1 MNGNDR
7 FLNVND
13 AHLRVTGGNVHASS
27 FNLDQISI
35 TTTSTTASTI
45 DFLNEK
51 KAFNARSNI
60 EVGTANLF
68 VDTTT
73 SNVGIRTSSPEY
85 ALDVHGPANVSVLTA
100 ASNVGILT
108 TSPEYALDVHGT
120 ANVGVLTANT
130 ITGSGGTLLL
140 GSHLIPTQHQQFDI
154 GSAEYKIRHLYLSNN
169 SLWIGDDSKISVVD
183 GKMKF
188 LKRDKNIVPSGTEAL
203 GGNATDALAHAQNSN
218 PGLGLTNINQMKLE
232 HWLAYTR
239 SLSGGADKD
248 IKDIFTDATG
258 NYEATS
264 ASDAFKEHGDDI
276 YSVNKL
282 RLGSAAA
289 AGATL
294 DVVGTIKATS
304 DLTVNT
310 DTFHVDAT
318 NSRVGVGTTSPA
330 AQLEI
335 HGIGQTSETTFD
347 QSGSMGGVLALKS
360 DDGAAGSGGAVMFGS
375 HAGFHAAI
383 KASLED
389 GTSNTR
395 GRLAFF
401 TRSNTT
407 DTTMS
412 HAMTIADGGNVGVG
426 TTAPGATLDI
436 RGSTSD
442 PSTPTVHIG
451 DNVADQ
457 GDYGMVNLVRDPT
470 NGGSK
475 AHLAFIRNGN
485 TIFSQGYYNNTN
497 TFGFWPSF
505 SSVENT
511 PAIAIDTA
519 GNVGFGTTTIN
530 ERLKINGNIGL
541 NWSNDTRIIMNYDN
555 SYRQGI
561 EFDAGTRNM
570 TLFSTTNDSGG
581 SIIFKTRGG
590 AGSSDTDYGTER
602 MRISKGGD
610 VGINE
615 SDPDST
621 LHVKDANG
629 TARIIVERVSDSGEC
644 NLTLRGLHSGGN
656 TEWQIYHAGQTAA
669 LYFWRGSNRGYI
681 SYNASNT
688 SLNFTGQHRTFIK
701 DTPFTQA
708 ETLEGLIVSSNQ
720 NKYIRMSGG
729 IEAGS
734 NAVTINEALPV
745 VTVSSTPRDK
755 KCFGVISLSEDPE
768 TREEK
773 HGNFTSIMEKEDGDT
788 RIYINSV
795 GEGGIW
801 VSNTN
806 GTLEAGDYITTSA
819 LPGYGMKQ
827 DDDLLHNYTVAKITM
842 DCDFNPSIVPIQKI
856 KKIQGIK
863 RYWRSSSGEETTEE
877 KEGFDELIER
887 EELVNDLDEHGQIQW
902 ENHPTETEKAYKIRY
917 LDANGNITD
926 ETNAVHKAA
935 FVGCTYHCG

>member
-35 TTTSTTASTI
+35 TTTSTTSSTI
-45 DFLNEK
+45 DFLNET

-73 SNVGIRTSSPEY
+73 SNVGIRTTSPEY

-100 ASNVGILT
+100 
-108 TSPEYALDVHGT
+108 
-120 ANVGVLTANT
+120 NT
-130 ITGSGGTLLL
+130 VTGFDGTLYL
-140 GSHLIPTQHQQFDI
+140 GSHLLPTQHQQFDI
-154 GSAEYKIRHLYLSNN
+154 GSAENKIRHLFLSDN
-169 SLWIGDDSKISVVD
+169 SLWIGDETKISFVD
-183 GKMKF
+183 QKLKF
-188 LKRDKNIVPSGTEAL
+188 LKRNKNIVPSGLVTL
-203 GGNATDALAHAQNSN
+203 GAQQSPELNAGQLATNALAHAQNSDSSLN
-218 PGLGLTNINQMKLE
+218 NINQMKLE
-232 HWLAYTR
+232 HWLAYTK
-239 SLSGGADKD
+239 SLTGGADKD
-248 IKDIFTDATG
+248 IKDIFTDATA

-264 ASDAFKEHGDDI
+264 ASDAFKEHGNDI

-282 RLGSAAA
+282 RLGDAAA
-289 AGATL
+289 ADATL
-294 DVVGTIKATS
+294 DVVGTIKVTQS
-304 DLTVNT
+304 LTVSDASSTSILGQAAIGWNT
-310 DTFHVDAT
+310 ASGDTNMASFAQKDNNTGT
-318 NSRVGVGTTSPA
+318 NFALKQSAGGLTFINAPSNKSIRFQIAGQEKARFDTNGRLGIGTTSPD
-330 AQLEI
+330 
-335 HGIGQTSETTFD
+335 TTID
-347 QSGSMGGVLALKS
+347 V
-360 DDGAAGSGGAVMFGS
+360 
-375 HAGFHAAI
+375 
-383 KASLED
+383 D
-389 GTSNTR
+389 GTITGRIVTKTR
-395 GRLAFF
+395 TIIKTTSSSGEVDAF
-401 TRSNTT
+401 TL
-407 DTTMS
+407 
-412 HAMTIADGGNVGVG
+412 GNG
-426 TTAPGATLDI
+426 
-436 RGSTSD
+436 
-442 PSTPTVHIG
+442 
-451 DNVADQ
+451 
-457 GDYGMVNLVRDPT
+457 
-470 NGGSK
+470 
-475 AHLAFIRNGN
+475 
-485 TIFSQGYYNNTN
+485 
-497 TFGFWPSF
+497 
-505 SSVENT
+505 EN
-511 PAIAIDTA
+511 
-519 GNVGFGTTTIN
+519 
-530 ERLKINGNIGL
+530 
-541 NWSNDTRIIMNYDN
+541 RIILDN
-555 SYRQGI
+555 AQG
-561 EFDAGTRNM
+561 
-570 TLFSTTNDSGG
+570 S
-581 SIIFKTRGG
+581 
-590 AGSSDTDYGTER
+590 AGSSREYTANFNSGVPTEIGTVMYLEINSSRTNSSGSGVNHKSEIQFNGTKMLSTENNYISAGASYSRDLKRQIIYTSNGWKDLLSENVINTGSTGVPALSFDRGATGHYRTDIYQNSYGPDFR
-602 MRISKGGD
+602 VGYGGYQPD
-610 VGINE
+610 SLLYLKRLSDGTKQVEIYGNVGINE
-615 SDPDST
+615 TNPVSN
-621 LHVKDANG
+621 LHVKDDTS
-629 TARIIVERVSDSGEC
+629 TARIFIQRASEAGEC
-644 NLTLRGLHSGGN
+644 NLSLSGYHSGGS
-656 TEWQIYHAGQTAA
+656 TEWQIYHLGQTSA
-669 LYFWRGSNRGYI
+669 LYFWRGVNRGYL
-681 SYNASNT
+681 SYNASNN

-773 HGNFTSIMEKEDGDT
+773 YGNFTSIMEKEDGDT

-902 ENHPTETEKAYKIRY
+902 EDHSTETEKAYKIRY
-917 LDANGNITD
+917 LDADGNITD
-926 ETNAVHKAA
+926 EASAVHIAA

>member
-45 DFLNEK
+45 DFLNET

-85 ALDVHGPANVSVLTA
+85 ALDVHG
-100 ASNVGILT
+100 
-108 TSPEYALDVHGT
+108 T
-120 ANVGVLTANT
+120 ANVGALTAT
-130 ITGSGGTLLL
+130 ILSGIGTSLTALNADNITSGTLDRN
-140 GSHLIPTQHQQFDI
+140 T
-154 GSAEYKIRHLYLSNN
+154 
-169 SLWIGDDSKISVVD
+169 
-183 GKMKF
+183 
-188 LKRDKNIVPSGTEAL
+188 T
-203 GGNATDALAHAQNSN
+203 
-218 PGLGLTNINQMKLE
+218 
-232 HWLAYTR
+232 
-239 SLSGGADKD
+239 
-248 IKDIFTDATG
+248 
-258 NYEATS
+258 
-264 ASDAFKEHGDDI
+264 
-276 YSVNKL
+276 
-282 RLGSAAA
+282 GSAATLTTPRSIGGVNFDGSADIVPTTFGA
-289 AGATL
+289 ATF
-294 DVVGTIKATS
+294 D
-304 DLTVNT
+304 T
-310 DTFHVDAT
+310 DTLVVDSV
-318 NSRVGVGTTSPA
+318 NDRVGVGVATPLRT
-330 AQLEI
+330 LEVQ
-335 HGIGQTSETTFD
+335 GNGQTVNGGVIHARISDPGSAPYESNAFSMNMGGYKHSIRMELNTLSLNAFGD
-347 QSGSMGGVLALKS
+347 VGRYGGMKFVVGDNAASGSGQV
-360 DDGAAGSGGAVMFGS
+360 D
-375 HAGFHAAI
+375 
-383 KASLED
+383 
-389 GTSNTR
+389 
-395 GRLAFF
+395 
-401 TRSNTT
+401 
-407 DTTMS
+407 
-412 HAMTIADGGNVGVG
+412 AMTIQPGGNVGIGTISPDKLLEISGASGLDNSTPVHFRITNTQGATNSNPFTDITKPSGLISFYTPDTSTAGPGDVAGIGFRPESTLGGDTALCFYTNSENDDAGTPLQERMCITHDGNVGVG
-426 TTAPGATLDI
+426 TPSPATKLHVEHYGSAIGDFEGI
-436 RGSTSD
+436 RIANHATNLHSTSRPAYEFVVSD
-442 PSTPTVHIG
+442 IAAGTGIG
-451 DNVADQ
+451 ASKFAIGYRGTTSASRTDR
-457 GDYGMVNLVRDPT
+457 LV
-470 NGGSK
+470 
-475 AHLAFIRNGN
+475 
-485 TIFSQGYYNNTN
+485 
-497 TFGFWPSF
+497 
-505 SSVENT
+505 
-511 PAIAIDTA
+511 IDA
-519 GNVGFGTTTIN
+519 SGNVG
-530 ERLKINGNIGL
+530 IGEVSPEV
-541 NWSNDTRIIMNYDN
+541 N
-555 SYRQGI
+555 
-561 EFDAGTRNM
+561 
-570 TLFSTTNDSGG
+570 
-581 SIIFKTRGG
+581 
-590 AGSSDTDYGTER
+590 
-602 MRISKGGD
+602 
-610 VGINE
+610 
-615 SDPDST
+615 
-621 LHVKDANG
+621 LHVKDATS
-629 TARIIVERVSDSGEC
+629 TARILVERVSDSGES
-644 NLTLRGLHSGGN
+644 NLTLRGLHSSGN
-656 TEWQIYHAGQTAA
+656 TEWQIYHAGSNAR

-681 SYNASNT
+681 NFSAANN

-842 DCDFNPSIVPIQKI
+842 DCDFNPPIVPIQKI

-902 ENHPTETEKAYKIRY
+902 EDHPTETEKAYKIRY
-917 LDANGNITD
+917 LDTDGNITD

>member
-35 TTTSTTASTI
+35 TTTSTTSSTI
-45 DFLNEK
+45 DFLNET
-51 KAFNARSNI
+51 KAFNTRSNVEI
-60 EVGTANLF
+60 GTANLF

-203 GGNATDALAHAQNSN
+203 GGNATDALAHAKISD
-218 PGLGLTNINQMKLE
+218 PDLTNINQMKLE

-239 SLSGGADKD
+239 SLTGGADKD

-318 NSRVGVGTTSPA
+318 NSQVGVGTTSPA

-347 QSGSMGGVLALKS
+347 QTGSMGGVLALRS
-360 DDGAAGSGGAVMFGS
+360 DDGAVGSGGAVMFGS

-412 HAMTIADGGNVGVG
+412 HAMTIADGGNVGIGITSPDNALHIRNTIPAVL
-426 TTAPGATLDI
+426 LDD
-436 RGSTSD
+436 SD
-442 PSTPTVHIG
+442 
-451 DNVADQ
+451 DNTK
-457 GDYGMVNLVRDPT
+457 VRIT
-470 NGGSK
+470 GGSGG
-475 AHLAFIRNGN
+475 ALYVDSNWGGSGDTGDI
-485 TIFSQGYYNNTN
+485 IFREA
-497 TFGFWPSF
+497 
-505 SSVENT
+505 SSEKMRIT
-511 PAIAIDTA
+511 GS
-519 GNVGFGTTTIN
+519 GNVGMGTSTTN
-530 ERLKINGNIGL
+530 ERLQIAGNIGL
-541 NWSNDTRIIMNYDN
+541 NWSNDTRIIMNYDD

-669 LYFWRGSNRGYI
+669 LYFWRGLNRGYFD
-681 SYNASNT
+681 YNGNNPR
-688 SLNFTGQHRTFIK
+688 LNFTGQHRTFIK

-917 LDANGNITD
+917 LDADGNITD

>member
-35 TTTSTTASTI
+35 TTTSTTSSTI
-45 DFLNEK
+45 DFLNET
-51 KAFNARSNI
+51 KAFNTRSNVEI
-60 EVGTANLF
+60 GTANLF

-203 GGNATDALAHAQNSN
+203 GGNATDALAHAKISD
-218 PGLGLTNINQMKLE
+218 PDLTNINQMKLE

-239 SLSGGADKD
+239 SLAGGADKD
-248 IKDIFTDATG
+248 IKDIFTDATT

-264 ASDAFKEHGDDI
+264 ASDAFKEHGNDI

-310 DTFHVDAT
+310 NTFHVDAT
-318 NSRVGVGTTSPA
+318 NSRVGVGTSSPGYLLDVQSTSDA
-330 AQLEI
+330 ADMSMARIYSDANANGVSSTGLRIEKGTGYG
-335 HGIGQTSETTFD
+335 GIVKGFISQ
-347 QSGSMGGVLALKS
+347 GV
-360 DDGAAGSGGAVMFGS
+360 GSGL
-375 HAGFHAAI
+375 
-383 KASLED
+383 SLHTLNG
-389 GTSNTR
+389 GT
-395 GRLAFF
+395 
-401 TRSNTT
+401 
-407 DTTMS
+407 DVQ
-412 HAMTIADGGNVGVG
+412 AMTIMNSGNVGVG
-426 TTAPGATLDI
+426 VVSPDEKL
-436 RGSTSD
+436 
-442 PSTPTVHIG
+442 H
-451 DNVADQ
+451 VA
-457 GDYGMVNLVRDPT
+457 
-470 NGGSK
+470 
-475 AHLAFIRNGN
+475 GN
-485 TIFSQGYYNNTN
+485 
-497 TFGFWPSF
+497 
-505 SSVENT
+505 
-511 PAIAIDTA
+511 IAI
-519 GNVGFGTTTIN
+519 
-530 ERLKINGNIGL
+530 
-541 NWSNDTRIIMNYDN
+541 NWSNASRIIMNFDN

-561 EFDAGTRNM
+561 EFDAGSRNM

-602 MRISKGGD
+602 MRITKEGD
-610 VGINE
+610 VSIGGV
-615 SDPDST
+615 DPGAN
-621 LHVKDANG
+621 LHVKDDTS
-629 TARIIVERVSDSGEC
+629 TARIIVDRGSSSGES
-644 NLTLRGLHSGGN
+644 NLTLKGYHSSGS
-656 TEWQIYHAGQTAA
+656 TEWQIYHAGSNAA
-669 LYFWRGSNRGYI
+669 LYFWRAVNRGYI
-681 SYNASNT
+681 GFNAANN

-745 VTVSSTPRDK
+745 VTVSSTPHDK

-773 HGNFTSIMEKEDGDT
+773 HGNFTSILEKEDGDT

-917 LDANGNITD
+917 LDADGNITD

>member
-45 DFLNEK
+45 DFLNET

-73 SNVGIRTSSPEY
+73 SNVGIHTSSPEY

-100 ASNVGILT
+100 
-108 TSPEYALDVHGT
+108 
-120 ANVGVLTANT
+120 NT
-130 ITGSGGTLLL
+130 VTGFDGTLFL
-140 GSHLIPTQHQQFDI
+140 GSHLLPTQHQQFDI
-154 GSAEYKIRHLYLSNN
+154 GSAENKIRHLFLSDN
-169 SLWIGDDSKISVVD
+169 SLWIGDETKISFVD
-183 GKMKF
+183 QKLKF
-188 LKRDKNIVPSGTEAL
+188 LKRNKNIVPTGTDAL
-203 GGNATDALAHAQNSN
+203 GGNATDAVAHA
-218 PGLGLTNINQMKLE
+218 GVTEITDMKLE
-232 HWLAYTR
+232 HWLAYTK
-239 SLSGGADKD
+239 SLTGGADKD
-248 IKDIFTDATG
+248 IKDIFTDATA

-264 ASDAFKEHGDDI
+264 ASDAFKEHGNDI

-289 AGATL
+289 ADATL
-294 DVVGTIKATS
+294 DVVGTIKVTQS
-304 DLTVNT
+304 LTVSDASSTSILGQAAIGWNT
-310 DTFHVDAT
+310 ASGDTNMASFAQKDNNTGTNFALKQSAGGLTFINAPSNKSIRFQIAGQEKARFDTNGQLGIGTTDPATKLHVEHYGSAVGDFEGIRIANHAT
-318 NSRVGVGTTSPA
+318 DLHGTSRPAYEFVVSDIDTGTGIGASKFAIGYRGTTSA
-330 AQLEI
+330 SRTDRLVI
-335 HGIGQTSETTFD
+335 
-347 QSGSMGGVLALKS
+347 
-360 DDGAAGSGGAVMFGS
+360 DG
-375 HAGFHAAI
+375 
-383 KASLED
+383 
-389 GTSNTR
+389 
-395 GRLAFF
+395 
-401 TRSNTT
+401 
-407 DTTMS
+407 
-412 HAMTIADGGNVGVG
+412 
-426 TTAPGATLDI
+426 
-436 RGSTSD
+436 
-442 PSTPTVHIG
+442 
-451 DNVADQ
+451 
-457 GDYGMVNLVRDPT
+457 
-470 NGGSK
+470 
-475 AHLAFIRNGN
+475 NGN
-485 TIFSQGYYNNTN
+485 
-497 TFGFWPSF
+497 
-505 SSVENT
+505 
-511 PAIAIDTA
+511 
-519 GNVGFGTTTIN
+519 
-530 ERLKINGNIGL
+530 
-541 NWSNDTRIIMNYDN
+541 
-555 SYRQGI
+555 
-561 EFDAGTRNM
+561 
-570 TLFSTTNDSGG
+570 
-581 SIIFKTRGG
+581 
-590 AGSSDTDYGTER
+590 
-602 MRISKGGD
+602 

-615 SDPDST
+615 TNPVSN
-621 LHVKDANG
+621 LHVKDDTS
-629 TARIIVERVSDSGEC
+629 TARIFIQRASEAGEC
-644 NLTLRGLHSGGN
+644 NLSLSGYHSGGS
-656 TEWQIYHAGQTAA
+656 TEWQMYHLGQTSA
-669 LYFWRGSNRGYI
+669 LYFWRGVNRGYL
-681 SYNASNT
+681 SYNASNN

-773 HGNFTSIMEKEDGDT
+773 YGNFTSIMEKEDGDT

-902 ENHPTETEKAYKIRY
+902 EDHSTETEKAYKIRY
-917 LDANGNITD
+917 LDADGNITD
-926 ETNAVHKAA
+926 EASAVHIAA